1 MLGAIYIKQITK
13 VSLTHPLIT
22 LAVNRLF
29 IVTFTCMN
37 FAMSAKSTRRMV
49 CVNKSIPRPHT
60 ERVLLL
66 RGHYCLCLTYH
77 CLVDSAIGLRI
88 RMHRYLLISFQW
100 EGESACN
107 LSWDVRHRACVARG
121 TLLTKTYRAHTKMCS
136 PWLDVTEA

>member
-1 MLGAIYIKQITK
+1 MGVIYIKQITK

-22 LAVNRLF
+22 LA
-29 IVTFTCMN
+29 
-37 FAMSAKSTRRMV
+37 SESTVYSYVYLYEFCHECKIHKKNGLRKQV
-49 CVNKSIPRPHT
+49 DPSPHT
-60 ERVLLL
+60 ERILLL

-107 LSWDVRHRACVARG
+107 LSWDVRHRARSKPLCGLGA
-121 TLLTKTYRAHTKMCS
+121 T
-136 PWLDVTEA
+136 W